1 MPFLENTSVVTF
13 DDKPVN
19 VSDQSNHT
27 IPYMTSEEEV
37 RNFYIGLFLAISSSL
52 FIGSSF
58 IFKKRGLLKLA
69 QHQGTRAG
77 EGGYGYLKEWLW
89 WTGMILM
96 IVGELANFAAYA
108 FANATLVAPLGVLS
122 VLVSEVLSS
131 KFLKERLNLLGK
143 VGCGMCIVG
152 STVVVLHSPKE
163 QEIASMDELLEKI
176 KDPVFIVIAA
186 LVLILAILTI
196 IFLSPRYGQKTV
208 IIYIIIC
215 STLGSFT
222 VLGCKGLGVALRETL
237 KGRNEFTNWL
247 TWVLLVVVV
256 VCILFQLNYLNR
268 ALDTYNTAVVTPV
281 YYKPIQV
288 LSGVV
293 PILVLLFLLYW
304 YIMFNDTGQNFS
316 SVLSTTLSSTPKPS
330 GMPAIGNTTV
340 QIAVDNTT
348 NITDLSNQTMP
359 FTTPEEEVR
368 NFYIGLFL
376 AISSSVFIGTSF
388 IFKKRGLLKLAKYQ
402 ATRAGEGG
410 YGYLKEWLW
419 WAGMILMILGEFA
432 NFAAYAFA
440 PATMVTP
447 LGALSV
453 LVSAVLSSKF
463 LKEKLNLLGKIGC
476 GLCIL
481 GSTVM
486 VLHSPKEQ
494 EVESMEKLVEKIKD
508 PVFIVMAIVLLT
520 VAVLT
525 IIFLAPRYG
534 QKTVIVYITICSSLG
549 AFTVMGCK
557 GVGVAIK
564 ETFKGRN
571 EFTNWLTWVLLVVVV
586 VCILFQLNY
595 LNRAL
600 DTYNTAVVT
609 PIYYVFFTSF
619 VIFMSVILYKEW
631 GNMSGVDIAGDLCGF
646 LTIVVGIFLL
656 QAFKDM
662 NISLANLPKARKED
676 SLHNGEVLVER
687 YHDDDDEQHLLDN
700 DSEEPSLQ
708 IQTDYDDPQS
718 FSEEF
723 RP

>member
-1 MPFLENTSVVTF
+1 MPFLENQSIVT
-13 DDKPVN
+13 PESN
-19 VSDQSNHT
+19 VSD
-27 IPYMTSEEEV
+27 PYNRTFPHMTPEEEV
-37 RNFYIGLFLAISSSL
+37 RNFYIGLFLAISSSV
-52 FIGSSF
+52 FTGSSF
-58 IFKKRGLLKLA
+58 IFKKRGLLNFAK
-69 QHQGTRAG
+69 HQGTRAG
-77 EGGYGYLKEWLW
+77 QGGYGYLKEWFW

-96 IVGELANFAAYA
+96 ILGEFVNFAAYA

-122 VLVSEVLSS
+122 VLVSGVLSS

-143 VGCGMCIVG
+143 VGCGMCVVG
-152 STVVVLHSPKE
+152 STVIVLHSPKE
-163 QEIASMDELLEKI
+163 QEIASMDELIEKM

-186 LVLILAILTI
+186 LVLIVTILTI

-215 STLGSFT
+215 SNMGSFT
-222 VLGCKGLGVALRETL
+222 VLGCKGLGVALRETF

-256 VCILFQLNYLNR
+256 VCILFELNYLNR
-268 ALDTYNTAVVTPV
+268 ALDTYNTAVVIPV

-304 YIMFNDTGQNFS
+304 YIMFNDTGQSFS

-330 GMPAIGNTTV
+330 GMPAVGNTTV
-340 QIAVDNTT
+340 EVAVDNTT

-359 FTTPEEEVR
+359 YTTPEEEVR

-476 GLCIL
+476 GLCII

-494 EVESMEKLVEKIKD
+494 EVESMEDLVEKIKD

-520 VAVLT
+520 IAVLT

>member
-1 MPFLENTSVVTF
+1 
-13 DDKPVN
+13 
-19 VSDQSNHT
+19 
-27 IPYMTSEEEV
+27 
-37 RNFYIGLFLAISSSL
+37 
-52 FIGSSF
+52 
-58 IFKKRGLLKLA
+58 
-69 QHQGTRAG
+69 
-77 EGGYGYLKEWLW
+77 
-89 WTGMILM
+89 
-96 IVGELANFAAYA
+96 
-108 FANATLVAPLGVLS
+108 
-122 VLVSEVLSS
+122 
-131 KFLKERLNLLGK
+131 
-143 VGCGMCIVG
+143 
-152 STVVVLHSPKE
+152 
-163 QEIASMDELLEKI
+163 MDIYKGIE
-176 KDPVFIVIAA
+176 
-186 LVLILAILTI
+186 
-196 IFLSPRYGQKTV
+196 IFL
-208 IIYIIIC
+208 C
-215 STLGSFT
+215 
-222 VLGCKGLGVALRETL
+222 
-237 KGRNEFTNWL
+237 
-247 TWVLLVVVV
+247 
-256 VCILFQLNYLNR
+256 
-268 ALDTYNTAVVTPV
+268 YNK
-281 YYKPIQV
+281 KPIQV

-293 PILVLLFLLYW
+293 PILLLLLLLYW
-304 YIMFNDTGQNFS
+304 YIMFNDTGQPSFS
-316 SVLSTTLSSTPKPS
+316 SKLSTAMTISPKPT
-330 GMPAIGNTTV
+330 GMPSMLNVTGEVAL
-340 QIAVDNTT
+340 DNTT
-348 NITDLSNQTMP
+348 NVTDLSNQTMP

-368 NFYIGLFL
+368 NFYVGLTL
-376 AISSSVFIGTSF
+376 AISSSLFIGTSF

-402 ATRAGEGG
+402 TTRAGDGG

-520 VAVLT
+520 IAVIFIL
-525 IIFLAPRYG
+525 FLAPRYG

-631 GNMSGVDIAGDLCGF
+631 GKMSGVDIAGDICGF

-662 NISLANLPKARKED
+662 NISLANLPKARKEE
-676 SLHNGEVLVER
+676 SLHNGEALMVR
-687 YHDDDDEQHLLDN
+687 YDEDDEQHLLD
-700 DSEEPSLQ
+700 DDQEMQMP
-708 IQTDYDDPQS
+708 TDYDDPHS
-718 FSEEF
+718 FTEEF
-723 RP
+723 RPQAH

>member
-1 MPFLENTSVVTF
+1 MTTPEVSVILPQAGTNF
-13 DDKPVN
+13 K
-19 VSDQSNHT
+19 DQSNT
-27 IPYMTSEEEV
+27 TVAQSSAGEAD
-37 RNFYIGLFLAISSSL
+37 RNFYVGLFLAILSTI

-69 QHQGTRAG
+69 KHHGTRAG
-77 EGGYGYLKEWLW
+77 AGGYGYLKEWLW
-89 WTGMILM
+89 WAGMILM

-108 FANATLVAPLGVLS
+108 FASATLVAPLGALS
-122 VLVSEVLSS
+122 VIVSEVLSY
-131 KFLKERLNLLGK
+131 KFLNEQLNLIGK
-143 VGCGMCIVG
+143 VGCAMCLVG

-163 QEIASMDELLEKI
+163 QEVERIEDLLEKI
-176 KDPVFIVIAA
+176 KDPVFIVMA
-186 LVLILAILTI
+186 VLLLSMAIFSI
-196 IFLSPRYGQKTV
+196 VFLSPRYGHRTV
-208 IIYIIIC
+208 IIYVIIC
-215 STLGSFT
+215 STLGAFT
-222 VLGCKGLGVALRETL
+222 VLGCKGVGVAIKETYR
-237 KGRNEFTNWL
+237 GRNEFTNWL
-247 TWVLLVVVV
+247 TWVLLGVVV
-256 VCILFQLNYLNR
+256 VCILFQINYLNR
-268 ALDTYNTAVVTPV
+268 ALDTFNTAVVTPI

-293 PILVLLFLLYW
+293 PILLLLFLLYW
-304 YIMFNDTGQNFS
+304 YIMFNDTGQSLLS
-316 SVLSTTLSSTPKPS
+316 SNLSTTMSITPKPT
-330 GMPAIGNTTV
+330 GMPSLQNVTD
-340 QIAVDNTT
+340 QITVDNTT
-348 NITDLSNQTMP
+348 NVTDLSNQTMP

-368 NFYIGLFL
+368 NFYVGLTL
-376 AISSSVFIGTSF
+376 AVSSSLFIGTSF
-388 IFKKRGLLKLAKYQ
+388 IFKKLGLLKLAKYQ
-402 ATRAGEGG
+402 TTRAGDGG

-419 WAGMILMILGEFA
+419 WAGMILMIFGEFA

-453 LVSAVLSSKF
+453 LVSAVMSSKF

-508 PVFIVMAIVLLT
+508 PVFIVMAIILLMI
-520 VAVLT
+520 AVIF

-534 QKTVIVYITICSSLG
+534 QRTVIVYITICSSLG

-631 GNMSGVDIAGDLCGF
+631 GNMSGTDIAGDICGF

-662 NISLANLPKARKED
+662 NISLANLPKARKEEPK
-676 SLHNGEVLVER
+676 HNGEALVVR
-687 YHDDDDEQHLLDN
+687 YDDDEDERRLLDE
-700 DSEEPSLQ
+700 DQEMEMPA
-708 IQTDYDDPQS
+708 TYDDPHV
-718 FSEEF
+718 
-723 RP
+723 

>member
-1 MPFLENTSVVTF
+1 
-13 DDKPVN
+13 
-19 VSDQSNHT
+19 
-27 IPYMTSEEEV
+27 
-37 RNFYIGLFLAISSSL
+37 
-52 FIGSSF
+52 
-58 IFKKRGLLKLA
+58 
-69 QHQGTRAG
+69 
-77 EGGYGYLKEWLW
+77 
-89 WTGMILM
+89 
-96 IVGELANFAAYA
+96 
-108 FANATLVAPLGVLS
+108 
-122 VLVSEVLSS
+122 
-131 KFLKERLNLLGK
+131 
-143 VGCGMCIVG
+143 
-152 STVVVLHSPKE
+152 
-163 QEIASMDELLEKI
+163 
-176 KDPVFIVIAA
+176 
-186 LVLILAILTI
+186 
-196 IFLSPRYGQKTV
+196 
-208 IIYIIIC
+208 
-215 STLGSFT
+215 
-222 VLGCKGLGVALRETL
+222 
-237 KGRNEFTNWL
+237 
-247 TWVLLVVVV
+247 
-256 VCILFQLNYLNR
+256 
-268 ALDTYNTAVVTPV
+268 
-281 YYKPIQV
+281 
-288 LSGVV
+288 
-293 PILVLLFLLYW
+293 
-304 YIMFNDTGQNFS
+304 MFNDTGQS
-316 SVLSTTLSSTPKPS
+316 SNLSTSMFSTAKPT
-330 GMPAIGNTTV
+330 GMPTLENATV
-340 QIAVDNTT
+340 QISMENAT
-348 NITDLSNQTMP
+348 NNVTDVSNQTMP
-359 FTTPEEEVR
+359 YTTPEEEVR

-376 AISSSVFIGTSF
+376 AIGSSIFIGSSF
-388 IFKKRGLLKLAKYQ
+388 IFKKRGLLKLAKHQ

-463 LKEKLNLLGKIGC
+463 LKEKLNLLGKVGC

-494 EVESMEKLVEKIKD
+494 EVESMEKLIEKIKD
-508 PVFIVMAIVLLT
+508 PVFIIMAILLLT
-520 VAVLT
+520 IAILT

-534 QKTVIVYITICSSLG
+534 SKTVIVYITICSSLG

-571 EFTNWLTWVLLVVVV
+571 EFTNWLTWVLLLVVV

-631 GNMSGVDIAGDLCGF
+631 GNMSGVDIAGDICGF
-646 LTIVVGIFLL
+646 LTIVIGIFLL

-676 SLHNGEVLVER
+676 SMLNGEALVER
-687 YHDDDDEQHLLDN
+687 FDDDEQHLLDN
-700 DSEEPSLQ
+700 DSEEPALQ
-708 IQTDYDDPQS
+708 LQTDYDDPQS
-718 FSEEF
+718 FTEDF